1 MKCVVRHFAPRR
13 CQSLLVLRRKCF
25 GASTRARSG
34 TMKSGMFL
42 GTTEDELK
50 VWLQE
55 RGINTAGFGSISGTK
70 TLRDLHTEICNG
82 ESVLITGE
90 DGSPM
95 RMVAVISVNITNR
108 KGLSLYEAKQ
118 RLPSGKLRE
127 RNLLLSEKLLPH
139 ETWIEAGRRGI
150 LEELGSVLPSHPE
163 IDILSDTYSMNTEKS
178 MSGSYP
184 GLLTE
189 YTCHK
194 VQANVMGLPETDF
207 TTEEQR
213 PDGVLISEWSWR

>member
-1 MKCVVRHFAPRR
+1 M
-13 CQSLLVLRRKCF
+13 
-25 GASTRARSG
+25 
-34 TMKSGMFL
+34 MKSGTFL

-55 RGINTAGFGSISGTK
+55 RGIDTAGFGSISGTK
-70 TLRDLHTEICNG
+70 SLRCLHKEICDG
-82 ESVLITGE
+82 ESVLITAE
-90 DGSPM
+90 DGSPL

-108 KGLSLYEAKQ
+108 KGLSLYEARQ
-118 RLPSGKLRE
+118 RLPSGAVRE
-127 RNLLLSEKLLPH
+127 RNLLLSEKLLPQ

-150 LEELGSVLPSHPE
+150 LEELGSVLPSPPE
-163 IDILSDTYSMNTEKS
+163 IDILLDTYSMSTEKS

-184 GLLTE
+184 GLFTE

-194 VQANVMGLPETDF
+194 VHANVKGLPEDNF

-213 PDGVLISEWSWR
+213 PDGVLVSEWSWR